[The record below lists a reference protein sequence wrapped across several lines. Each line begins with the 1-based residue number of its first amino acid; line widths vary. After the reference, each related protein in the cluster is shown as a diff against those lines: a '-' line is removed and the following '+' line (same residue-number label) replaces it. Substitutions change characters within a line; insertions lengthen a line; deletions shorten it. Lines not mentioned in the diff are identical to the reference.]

1 VLFVHVCISI
11 ERDIV
16 LEVSARS
23 GCIVAIQ
30 RVTDKHWDRWH
41 CACCCVWVCDM
52 WL

>member
-1 VLFVHVCISI
+1 MVLRDVVLFVYVCISI

-30 RVTDKHWDRWH
+30 RVADKHWDRWH
-41 CACCCVWVCDM
+41 CA
-52 WL
+52 